1 VYKTLGDM
9 DQTPLGRINAAVEAG
24 GCNISAD
31 KQTILALVQDAVM
44 SGKSATFYMPKTFAD
59 EVFTWYWTE
68 ERAADRGLETLTLE
82 ELAKIKSEL
91 GITLS
96 EDSRSNRIPCP
107 NCGHLYGG
115 FEFIQQGLREHGRE
129 TVETAMAL
137 PNTSVVRV
145 NPRAIAVCPNCDT
158 AVAGSNG
165 GHEYVMD
172 GYGCCK
178 GPGPVA

>member
-1 VYKTLGDM
+1 M
-9 DQTPLGRINAAVEAG
+9 DQTPLGRIDAAVEAS
-24 GCNISAD
+24 GCYVSAD
-31 KQTILALVQDAVM
+31 RQTTLALVQEAVM
-44 SGKSATFYMPKTFAD
+44 SGKSATFYMPKAFAD
-59 EVFTWYWTE
+59 EVFAWYWTT
-68 ERAADRGLETLTLE
+68 ERAADRGLEPLTSE

-96 EDSRSNRIPCP
+96 EQSRSNRIPCP
-107 NCGHLYGG
+107 SCDHLYGG

-129 TVETAMAL
+129 TVETAIAL
-137 PNTSVVRV
+137 PNASVVRV
-145 NPRAIAVCPNCDT
+145 NPRAVAVCPNCET
-158 AVAGSNG
+158 VLAASEG